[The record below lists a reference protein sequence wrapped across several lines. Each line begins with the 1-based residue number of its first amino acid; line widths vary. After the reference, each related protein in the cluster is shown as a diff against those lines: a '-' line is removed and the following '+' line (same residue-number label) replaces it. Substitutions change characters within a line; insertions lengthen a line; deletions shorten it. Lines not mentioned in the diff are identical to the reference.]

1 MCTST
6 RLQLAAWRVS
16 GIRLKPFGRHFHLCL
31 TARKVIILSLVE
43 MDMLVPNKEY
53 VSLSN
58 TITPDYTGNP
68 YLSFQRRKPPLHTNI
83 LQVCPLMQLLCPQL
97 RNSQWDNIHSQEIL
111 SHRKVNLSTIH
122 AQHGIGGHKEFLDVR
137 SEFQYFTPFPDYQ
150 QIPTA

>member
-1 MCTST
+1 MWTHSQPITTSRWISSSSFWHCPGSGKTYRAMCTST

-31 TARKVIILSLVE
+31 TARKIIILSLVE

-83 LQVCPLMQLLCPQL
+83 LQVCPLMQLLCSVEKFPVGQHPL
-97 RNSQWDNIHSQEIL
+97 IIQMLPMTNITKQSGVLI
-111 SHRKVNLSTIH
+111 
-122 AQHGIGGHKEFLDVR
+122 
-137 SEFQYFTPFPDYQ
+137 
-150 QIPTA
+150 